1 VEKHEEKIILWCFL
15 LPGIIFLYF
24 LCYPLIFFFLTL
36 LHFIAEDELVFYS
49 FDVFNSVLIIVYD
62 RAMPQARRR
71 EDGL

>member
-1 VEKHEEKIILWCFL
+1 MFPITWYHFSVL
-15 LPGIIFLYF
+15 LVLPSY
-24 LCYPLIFFFLTL
+24 FFFLTL